1 MKKLTSEQVK
11 ALLNSPQQVVI
22 VPHVNPDGD
31 AVGSSLGLYHYLI
44 QKGHKVSV
52 IVPNDYPAFLKWI
65 PGTENIIQFNT
76 QRERAEEKLDAA
88 ELVFT
93 LDFNALHRSGPMQE
107 VLEENNAIKIMIDHH
122 QQPEDYA
129 NYTYSD
135 VAMCSTAEMVYH
147 FIEQMDDLAM
157 MNKTIGAALYTGI
170 MTDTASFRFPKTTST
185 THRVVAHL
193 MDLGVHHSDIHSK
206 VYDAN
211 RFERI
216 KLLGVALNN
225 LTVLADLNT
234 AYITLSQSELDQFGH
249 QKGDTEGLVNYGLSV
264 KGIKFAAIFI
274 ENKEE
279 GIIKISLRSKGDF
292 DVNLLARE
300 HFNGGGHKNAA
311 GGKSTLPLNETM
323 EKFEHLV
330 RTLKT
335 DLQ

>member
-93 LDFNALHRSGPMQE
+93 LDFNALHRSGPMQQ
-107 VLEENNAIKIMIDHH
+107 VLEKNNAIKIMIDHH

-311 GGKSTLPLNETM
+311 GGKSTLPLNETI

>member
-93 LDFNALHRSGPMQE
+93 LDFNALHRSGPMQQ
-107 VLEENNAIKIMIDHH
+107 VLEKNNAIKIMIDHH

-206 VYDAN
+206 VNDAN

-311 GGKSTLPLNETM
+311 GGRSTLPLNETI